1 MPDVQ
6 HDLSAHAFTA
16 DVEGGTAK
24 LEYQREGD
32 GIVFTHTFVPE
43 PARGRDIGSALV
55 EEGLAYAREE
65 SLTVVPQCPFVA
77 AYVES
82 HSDAQDLL

>member
-6 HDLSAHAFTA
+6 HDESAHAFSA
-16 DVEGGTAK
+16 SVDGGDAM
-24 LEYQREGD
+24 LEYQRDGD
-32 GIVFTHTFVPE
+32 RIVFTHTFVPE
-43 PARGRDIGSALV
+43 SARGQDIGTALV
-55 EEGLAYAREE
+55 EAGMAYARAE

-82 HSDAQDLL
+82 HPQAQDLV